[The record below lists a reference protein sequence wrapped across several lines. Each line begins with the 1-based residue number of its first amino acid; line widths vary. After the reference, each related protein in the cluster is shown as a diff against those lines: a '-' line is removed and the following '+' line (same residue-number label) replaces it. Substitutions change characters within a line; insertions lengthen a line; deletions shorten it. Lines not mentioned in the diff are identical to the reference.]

1 MAERNRGGN
10 SHTNTESVDERLV
23 PLIQMIETLDYPE
36 LLRLSEIIDKEYQK
50 KSEAAKSR
58 VIAETQEK
66 FAQLGLTLEDVLAR
80 QHKRKRVTKNPV
92 LPKYRSPD
100 GKEWSGRGVTPK
112 WIREYEEGGGNRED
126 YLIK

>member
-80 QHKRKRVTKNPV
+80 QHKRKRRP
-92 LPKYRSPD
+92 
-100 GKEWSGRGVTPK
+100 
-112 WIREYEEGGGNRED
+112 
-126 YLIK
+126 